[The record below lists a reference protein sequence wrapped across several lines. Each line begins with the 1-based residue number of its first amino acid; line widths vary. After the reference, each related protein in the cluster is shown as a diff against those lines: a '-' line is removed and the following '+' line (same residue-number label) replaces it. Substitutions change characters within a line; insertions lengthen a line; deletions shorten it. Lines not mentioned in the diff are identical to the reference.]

1 LSRLWEAIKQ
11 AERQRSASSGSADH
25 RASSLNLWDRRG
37 KSRHSHQ
44 VALLVYGSDAE
55 KQPFHEEA
63 STIDVNERG
72 CLIALESVVSRGQR
86 LFLTNTVNQAEQEC
100 RVVHVARRSHG
111 KARIGVEFVR
121 PSPNFWRPA

>member
-11 AERQRSASSGSADH
+11 AERQRASAGNSTPKSGSP
-25 RASSLNLWDRRG
+25 LNAWDRRD

-63 STIDVNERG
+63 TTIDVNERG
-72 CLIALESVVSRGQR
+72 CLIALESIVSRGQR

-111 KARIGVEFVR
+111 KTRIGVEFVR

>member
-1 LSRLWEAIKQ
+1 MWEAIRE
-11 AERQRSASSGSADH
+11 AERHRSRSNNSADQ
-25 RASSLNLWDRRG
+25 RGLTFDVWERRG
-37 KSRHSHQ
+37 KSRHSHT

-63 STIDVNERG
+63 TTIDVNERG
-72 CLIALESVVSRGQR
+72 CLIDLETVVARGQR

-111 KARIGVEFVR
+111 KARIGIEFVR
-121 PSPNFWRPA
+121 PSPHFWRPA

>member
-11 AERQRSASSGSADH
+11 AERQRSASNNSGE
-25 RASSLNLWDRRG
+25 NQGTTFNVWERRG
-37 KSRHSHQ
+37 RTRQAHQ

-63 STIDVNERG
+63 TTIDVNERG
-72 CLIALESVVSRGQR
+72 CLIAVESVVSRGQR

-111 KARIGVEFVR
+111 KVRIGVEFTR
-121 PSPNFWRPA
+121 PSPRFWRPS

>member
-1 LSRLWEAIKQ
+1 MSRLWEAIRQ
-11 AERQRSASSGSADH
+11 AERQRSSSNNSADK
-25 RASSLNLWDRRG
+25 RGPSFNVCERRG

-63 STIDVNERG
+63 TTVDVNERG
-72 CLIALESVVSRGQR
+72 CLISLESVVSAGQR

-100 RVVHVARRSHG
+100 RVIHVARRSHG

-121 PSPNFWRPA
+121 PNPGFWRPA

>member
-1 LSRLWEAIKQ
+1 MSRLWEAIKQ
-11 AERQRSASSGSADH
+11 AERQRSGSDNSADN
-25 RASSLNLWDRRG
+25 RGPSLNLWERRG

-63 STIDVNERG
+63 TTIDVNERG
-72 CLIALESVVSRGQR
+72 CLIAVESLVSRGQR
-86 LFLTNTVNQAEQEC
+86 LFLTNTINQAEQEC

-111 KARIGVEFVR
+111 KTCIGVEFVR
-121 PSPNFWRPA
+121 ASPNFWRPA